1 MKPEIRPFRLLTK
14 AMLLFVLVNLVFAFA
29 DLPVYNLSLYNT
41 VFPGRVRFPFGVGKG
56 IYSVMVDNLDI
67 MTASHEISA
76 PKAADEIRVVLI
88 GDSSVWG
95 EGAPV
100 SQSISVLW
108 NERQYACGH
117 KKFRFYNLAYPHPSV
132 AKDLMI
138 LDKSMAYEPDLIVWF
153 MTLNTL
159 TSRSVSPFIKAN
171 PERAVRVLGAYDLP
185 YDLKDVTPATDLESF
200 YERTL
205 IGRSSELARLV
216 RLQALG
222 LIWTITGADAT
233 PPSDRRPERPM
244 DVTKEVIF
252 KGRTSTD
259 KLERDILWNA
269 LLAGHEI
276 AGDVPVLLVN
286 EPIFIATGA
295 NSDVRYNNGYPRWA
309 YDYYRDQLLS
319 KSQANQ
325 WQYLDLWDA
334 VPAAYFPDGVIHL
347 SAEGRRIVIENT
359 EPVVQII
366 ACSE

>member
-1 MKPEIRPFRLLTK
+1 MKPDVRPFRLLTK
-14 AMLLFVLVNLVFAFA
+14 AIILFVIANVLFALT
-29 DLPVYNLSLYNT
+29 DLPVYDVSLYNSI
-41 VFPGRVRFPFGVGKG
+41 FPGRVRFPFGVGKG

-67 MTASHEISA
+67 MAASHEIAA

-100 SQSISVLW
+100 SESISVLW
-108 NERQYACGH
+108 NEHEYSCES
-117 KKFRFYNLAYPHPSV
+117 KKFKFYNLAYPHPSI

-138 LDKSMAYEPDLIVWF
+138 LEKSMEYDPDLIVWF

-171 PERAVRVLGAYDLP
+171 PERAVKVLDTYDLP
-185 YDLKDVTPATDLESF
+185 YDLKDVKPSNAFESF
-200 YERTL
+200 YEKTL
-205 IGRSSELARLV
+205 VGRSSELARLA

-233 PPSDRRPERPM
+233 PPSQKHPTM
-244 DVTKEVIF
+244 DVTKEIIY
-252 KGRTSTD
+252 KGRTSVD

-269 LLAGHEI
+269 LSAGHEI

-295 NSDVRYNNGYPRWA
+295 NSHVRYNNGYPRWA
-309 YDYYRDQLLS
+309 YDYYREELQS

-325 WQYLDLWDA
+325 WQYLDLWDS
-334 VPAAYFPDGVIHL
+334 VPADYFPDGVIHI
-347 SAEGRRIVIENT
+347 AAQGRQIVIEKT
-359 EPVVQII
+359 EPVVQSI
-366 ACSE
+366 ACR